1 MYETELYH
9 HGIRGQKWGVR
20 RWQNADGS
28 LKSGGAAHYQKQA
41 EKLGK
46 KIESAQGK
54 IDRNN
59 EKKAAITAKYN
70 KNFVRNAKRDARV
83 AAWKQQRAGL
93 ERKVSK
99 INSKVLIRG
108 KKANFFERQTLRK
121 AYSLDK
127 KIASG
132 ERAKLKYNMKISK
145 LDAQNAKLKKR
156 VDKYTQRYAEA
167 NKFAHMNEKHVSSGK
182 KAVDNMMGG

>member
-20 RWQNADGS
+20 RWQNTDGS

-59 EKKAAITAKYN
+59 EKKAAITEKYN
-70 KNFVRNAKRDARV
+70 KNFVRNSKRDAKV
-83 AAWKQQRAGL
+83 AALKQKRASL
-93 ERKVSK
+93 EKKLARSITKLWS
-99 INSKVLIRG
+99 RG
-108 KKANFFERQTLRK
+108 KMPTFSK
-121 AYSLDK
+121 
-127 KIASG
+127 SG
-132 ERAKLKYNMKISK
+132 L
-145 LDAQNAKLKKR
+145 
-156 VDKYTQRYAEA
+156 
-167 NKFAHMNEKHVSSGK
+167 
-182 KAVDNMMGG
+182 